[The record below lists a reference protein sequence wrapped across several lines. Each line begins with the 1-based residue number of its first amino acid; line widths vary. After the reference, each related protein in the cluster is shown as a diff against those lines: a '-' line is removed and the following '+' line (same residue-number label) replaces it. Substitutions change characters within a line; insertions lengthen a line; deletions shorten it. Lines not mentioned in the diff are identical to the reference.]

1 MVHYRLA
8 AQQVSRTHK
17 PLPPLQ
23 AAGCMISEA
32 GLLVH
37 GGRGA
42 DGDLLSDI
50 LIFDGRAGR
59 WVLAQ
64 DTGVPRCAHT
74 ACNAAVQQH
83 AAQQPAAS
91 GGPADSSG
99 SSRGGG
105 GGAAPGAANVLL
117 FGGFD
122 GEGVADDLLQLT
134 FKREQR
140 GAGGHGRVAGVRDAE
155 AALLCDAGAACPAQ
169 QHLPSTLSLTT
180 TLPVN
185 APCPCRQSQP
195 ASGAA
200 ACQDGCRARST
211 ATLCPCSGC
220 AAQHGWGGSRGG
232 GFGRRE

>member
-1 MVHYRLA
+1 MHE
-8 AQQVSRTHK
+8 

-50 LIFDGRAGR
+50 CIFDGRAGR

-64 DTGVPRCAHT
+64 DTGMPRCAHT

-105 GGAAPGAANVLL
+105 GGAAPAAANVLL

-134 FKREQR
+134 FRREQR

-155 AALLCDAGAACPAQ
+155 AALLCDAGAACPALQ
-169 QHLPSTLSLTT
+169 RHCKHSLAHHHPTDQRTLSLQA
-180 TLPVN
+180 N
-185 APCPCRQSQP
+185 
-195 ASGAA
+195 A
-200 ACQDGCRARST
+200 ACGRSCGLSRRLLRAPRSH
-211 ATLCPCSGC
+211 ALPMQRLCCP
-220 AAQHGWGGSRGG
+220 ARM
-232 GFGRRE
+232 GRQLRWWFWRESTRNWT